1 MSIMTDFGY
10 VFDKLSRNPFL
21 DQFVAY
27 LQEGKIMA
35 TQCKKCGTTHMPP
48 REHCTCLSDELEW
61 VEISQEGVLKAFTM
75 INFAPDVLV
84 DKQPYFIGIA
94 ETPEGLRMM
103 GWLTG
108 GATQNPHVGMKLK
121 ITPQELDDEK
131 IVYKFTKA

>member
-1 MSIMTDFGY
+1 MTDFAY
-10 VFDKLSRNPFL
+10 VFDKLSRHPFL

-27 LQEGKIMA
+27 LKEGRIMA
-35 TQCKKCGTTHMPP
+35 TKCQSCGKTHMPP
-48 REHCTCLSDELEW
+48 REHCTCLGSEMEW
-61 VEISQEGVLKAFTM
+61 VEITPEATLKAFTM
-75 INFAPDVLV
+75 INFAPDPLI

-108 GATQNPHVGMKLK
+108 GATQNPQVGMKLK
-121 ITPQELDDEK
+121 MSTQELEGDK

>member
-1 MSIMTDFGY
+1 MMTDFGY

-21 DQFVAY
+21 DQFVDH
-27 LQEGKIMA
+27 LKNGKIMA
-35 TQCKKCGTTHMPP
+35 TKCNNCGTKHMPP
-48 REHCTCLSDELEW
+48 REHCTCLSTDVDW
-61 VEISQEGVLKAFTM
+61 FEITPEAILIAFTM

-84 DKQPYFIGIA
+84 DKQPYFVGIA

-108 GATQNPHVGMKLK
+108 GATQNPQVGMKLK
-121 ITPQELDDEK
+121 ITPQELDGEK